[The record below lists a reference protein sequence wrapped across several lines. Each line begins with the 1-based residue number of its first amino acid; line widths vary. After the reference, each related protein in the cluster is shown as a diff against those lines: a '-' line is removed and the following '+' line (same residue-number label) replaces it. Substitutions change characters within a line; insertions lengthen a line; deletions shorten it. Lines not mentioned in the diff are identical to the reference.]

1 MKVVGITGGIGA
13 GKTYVSQ
20 QISERYGFPTYNCD
34 TEAKRLTVQS
44 PEIRE
49 KLIALLGADV
59 YTTDGQINKPVL
71 ANYLFGNKQN
81 ADQIN
86 GIIHPVVR
94 QDFLRW
100 KEEQQTNSSDNNVE
114 SVSVILLES
123 AILMESHFDELCDEI
138 ILVTAPM
145 EMRIER
151 ACKRDNTTAEA
162 ITQRIKA
169 QLSDEERARMA
180 DKSKRLYTVLNDG
193 TQLDHQLQT
202 IFNTQK

>member
-1 MKVVGITGGIGA
+1 MKVIGITGGIGA
-13 GKTYVSQ
+13 GKTYVSH

-34 TEAKRLTVQS
+34 TEAKRLTIQS

-59 YTTDGQINKPVL
+59 YTTDGLINKPVL

-81 ADQIN
+81 AERIN

-94 QDFLRW
+94 QDFLQW
-100 KEEQQTNSSDNNVE
+100 KEEKKTNSSGNNGE
-114 SVSVILLES
+114 NVSAIMMES

-138 ILVTAPM
+138 ILVTAPL

-151 ACKRDNTTAEA
+151 ACKRDNATTEA
-162 ITQRIKA
+162 IAKRIKA
-169 QLSDEERARMA
+169 QLSDEERAQMA
-180 DKSKRLYTVLNDG
+180 DKSKTLYTVLNDG

-202 IFNTQK
+202 IFKTQK